1 MDRRHRGNGV
11 VELGDQAGVEI
22 EAAHLGNRVDEVVER
37 PWRRSREE
45 KKDRLRTDCRQ
56 HGRATQAMKLGTAP
70 EEEPSEPPDGE
81 PDVGD
86 GIRNVQDGD
95 QALSR

>member
-1 MDRRHRGNGV
+1 
-11 VELGDQAGVEI
+11 
-22 EAAHLGNRVDEVVER
+22 
-37 PWRRSREE
+37 
-45 KKDRLRTDCRQ
+45 
-56 HGRATQAMKLGTAP
+56 MKLGTAP

-95 QALSR
+95 QALSRKQHPLEVWLDMDPKAPLGCHNPLCVSAGPGSTAFVHDRGPDE